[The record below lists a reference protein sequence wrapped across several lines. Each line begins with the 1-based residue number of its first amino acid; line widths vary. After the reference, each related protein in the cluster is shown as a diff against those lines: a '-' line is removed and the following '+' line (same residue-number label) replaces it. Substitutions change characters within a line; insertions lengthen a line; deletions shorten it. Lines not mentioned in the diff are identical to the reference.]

1 MQFDTQWLQLD
12 YSNCE
17 NTKINTECS
26 IRFHDLPEN
35 GHRDMAVGATL
46 KLRCMRDNLVE
57 GQIAANI
64 GAISLRYFLIG
75 TACLAASL
83 FLSGCADIPLGDLD
97 SLKNY
102 QTPDAPP
109 QQSTYEGVSPT
120 RNVDSNGNCNTQTC

>member
-46 KLRCMRDNLVE
+46 KFRCMRDNLVAR
-57 GQIAANI
+57 QIAAI
-64 GAISLRYFLIG
+64 RGAISMRHLLN
-75 TACLAASL
+75 AAVCLATILS
-83 FLSGCADIPLGDLD
+83 LSGCADIPLGDLD
-97 SLKNY
+97 SLRNY

-109 QQSTYEGVSPT
+109 QQSTYEGVKPT